1 MTPIELYVRTAEELE
16 PRAQLVVRG
25 WPLTID
31 GVLRSADATR
41 RRYSLAGKPL
51 VAISAEV
58 TVTGWNVDTILSG
71 PRLRVRRSYAAA
83 LVGSLA
89 DVGFKLLPTFQ
100 APHCS
105 VVLPAYTVE
114 VAQCLLDVLGEVR
127 GNPHYVR
134 RDQ

>member
-1 MTPIELYVRTAEELE
+1 MTPIEPYVRSAEALE

-25 WPLTID
+25 WPLTMD
-31 GVLRSADATR
+31 GFLRNADATR

-89 DVGFKLLPTFQ
+89 DLGFKLLPTFQ
-100 APHCS
+100 APHYS
-105 VVLPAYTVE
+105 VVLPAYTEE
-114 VAQCLLDVLGEVR
+114 VAQRLLDVLGEVR
-127 GNPHYVR
+127 GNPYYVR